1 MLPPNRLVKVTVLP
15 YGEVRLSDEVMRVE
29 PRDGLVSLREEVS
42 GALSLS
48 LSLCCALSLSC
59 ENTARR
65 QPSVS
70 QEDSSHQNPAIL
82 TP

>member
-1 MLPPNRLVKVTVLP
+1 MLPPDRLVKVTVLA

-48 LSLCCALSLSC
+48 LSLCCALSLM
-59 ENTARR
+59 
-65 QPSVS
+65 
-70 QEDSSHQNPAIL
+70 
-82 TP
+82 